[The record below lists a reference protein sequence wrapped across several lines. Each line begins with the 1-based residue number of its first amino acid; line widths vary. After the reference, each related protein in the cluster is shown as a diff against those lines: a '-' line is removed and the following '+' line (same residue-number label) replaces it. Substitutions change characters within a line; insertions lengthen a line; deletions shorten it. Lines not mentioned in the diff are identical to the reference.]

1 MENSV
6 RKREWV
12 KTAAIIFLAVLLVLT
27 FFSKTIMNASLPE
40 VAAQQAA
47 SGAINARIRGSG
59 TVEASEVYNVTIKQ
73 TRKVASVLVKT
84 GQEINVGDTM
94 FVLEA
99 EDSDELKQAETDLET
114 LQQNYDKSLIEAGNT
129 ASQENYDLQKAKE
142 AYNEALAIYNQY
154 SSVSAT
160 QLATQK
166 AAADAKLK
174 ELQTAKTT
182 IDNQLTKLKAE
193 KEYTDAQ
200 ATVTEHEATVKSLET
215 EKETLLA
222 SADIPNPS
230 ARNAKAIQDEINNI
244 KGLNEYIKNIT
255 LYESTF
261 TTFSSL
267 CNDDKSIM
275 EECRL
280 HKESMLARIRSGGS
294 SKPSTSKGDNED
306 YSLYAYSEID
316 EDQQVQNYWDAYDAL
331 FPFYYG
337 GTTKEHKKISTGLV
351 DLQNNLKVATI
362 NDKID
367 EANHAM
373 STAQTIVG
381 NYERSIDDLTK
392 QSDSLDAQINDQQ
405 AAVDKLSSAASAAET
420 VKSTKQA
427 LEDLV
432 FKQNLGDSS
441 SVDMEA
447 SKKAI
452 ERKQAEVDKLR
463 ENADELEV
471 KSSVSGT
478 IASIN
483 ASAGKSIG
491 GEEQPLATIN
501 VTDRGFT
508 VKIDV
513 TNDQAKKVK
522 TGDTAEL
529 VNFWGGDAVATLDQ
543 ITSSQTAGNRT
554 LVFTLTGDIQAGQN
568 VTLSIG
574 QKSANYD
581 ALIPLSGLRED
592 SNGKFVYVLESKSSP
607 LGSRYIA
614 TRVTVQELA
623 RDDKSA
629 AVSGISSGDF
639 IITTSNKPVEAG
651 KQVRLADNG

>member
-129 ASQENYDLQKAKE
+129 AAQENYDVQKARD
-142 AYNEALAIYNQY
+142 AYNEALAIYRQY
-154 SSVSAT
+154 STMDAS

-182 IDNQLTKLKAE
+182 IDNQLTKLKADEKYTAAKATITEQEATIKTLEAE
-193 KEYTDAQ
+193 KE
-200 ATVTEHEATVKSLET
+200 KLLET
-215 EKETLLA
+215 LPA
-222 SADIPNPS
+222 SYKDC
-230 ARNAKAIQDEINNI
+230 RNASQYQTLINDT
-244 KGLNEYIKNIT
+244 LNDANYIRNLARYEKN
-255 LYESTF
+255 F
-261 TTFSSL
+261 ATFSSL
-267 CNDDKSIM
+267 CDNDYAIM
-275 EECRL
+275 KECYENI
-280 HKESMLARIRSGGS
+280 ESMRRRIEGGTVKTPVDEGGKPIYALTTDETAEIYKEAFKALA
-294 SKPSTSKGDNED
+294 
-306 YSLYAYSEID
+306 
-316 EDQQVQNYWDAYDAL
+316 
-331 FPFYYG
+331 PFYYG
-337 GTTKEHKKISTGLV
+337 YPKDPADGLLNWQDQLKI
-351 DLQNNLKVATI
+351 ATV
-362 NDKID
+362 NDKIAD
-367 EANHAM
+367 ANDAINNP
-373 STAQTIVG
+373 TNGAKTIVG

-441 SVDMEA
+441 SIDLEA
-447 SKKAI
+447 AKKSI
-452 ERKQAEVDKLR
+452 KKKQAEVYKLR

-478 IASIN
+478 IASID

-543 ITSSQTAGNRT
+543 ITSSKTAGNRT

>member
-129 ASQENYDLQKAKE
+129 ASQENYDLQKARD
-142 AYNEALAIYNQY
+142 AYNEALAIYRQY
-154 SSVSAT
+154 STMDAS

-182 IDNQLTKLKAE
+182 IDNQLTKLKADE
-193 KEYTDAQ
+193 KYTAAQ
-200 ATVTEHEATVKSLET
+200 ATITEQEATIKTLEAEKEKLLET
-215 EKETLLA
+215 LPA
-222 SADIPNPS
+222 SYKDC
-230 ARNAKAIQDEINNI
+230 RNASQYQTLINDTLKDEN
-244 KGLNEYIKNIT
+244 YIRNLARYEKN
-255 LYESTF
+255 F
-261 TTFSSL
+261 ATFSSL
-267 CNDDKSIM
+267 CDNDYAIM
-275 EECRL
+275 KECYENI
-280 HKESMLARIRSGGS
+280 ESMRRRIEGGTVKTPVDEGGKPIYALTTDETAEIYKEAFKALA
-294 SKPSTSKGDNED
+294 
-306 YSLYAYSEID
+306 
-316 EDQQVQNYWDAYDAL
+316 
-331 FPFYYG
+331 PFYYG
-337 GTTKEHKKISTGLV
+337 YPKDPADGLLNWQDQLKI
-351 DLQNNLKVATI
+351 ATV
-362 NDKID
+362 NDKIAD
-367 EANHAM
+367 ANDAINNP
-373 STAQTIVG
+373 TNGAKTIVG

-441 SVDMEA
+441 SVDMAA

-478 IASIN
+478 IASID

-629 AVSGISSGDF
+629 AVSGISAGDF

>member
-129 ASQENYDLQKAKE
+129 AAQENYDVQKARE
-142 AYNEALAIYNQY
+142 AYNEALAVYNQY
-154 SSVSAT
+154 TNVNAAQLTAAITAAENELTNLTAQSKAISEELKQLQTDKETIDADVTAQEAKVKEMEAAEDKYAELKTATDDYDADIVVYGKYYSKLLELTAEPTSSVTYDNKHVITVVSIAS
-160 QLATQK
+160 QPIAAGYCQK
-166 AAADAKLK
+166 D
-174 ELQTAKTT
+174 T
-182 IDNQLTKLKAE
+182 
-193 KEYTDAQ
+193 
-200 ATVTEHEATVKSLET
+200 
-215 EKETLLA
+215 
-222 SADIPNPS
+222 
-230 ARNAKAIQDEINNI
+230 
-244 KGLNEYIKNIT
+244 
-255 LYESTF
+255 
-261 TTFSSL
+261 
-267 CNDDKSIM
+267 M
-275 EECRL
+275 
-280 HKESMLARIRSGGS
+280 
-294 SKPSTSKGDNED
+294 
-306 YSLYAYSEID
+306 LYAYLVEKGQTEMANDAGIIATAYKTIT
-316 EDQQVQNYWDAYDAL
+316 EDLSKLATLCTEYSRLSVVYNPTAL
-331 FPFYYG
+331 SNAR
-337 GTTKEHKKISTGLV
+337 TELS
-351 DLQNNLKVATI
+351 NLKNNA
-362 NDKID
+362 
-367 EANHAM
+367 EHCANLVK
-373 STAQTIVG
+373 SCT
-381 NYERSIDDLTK
+381 ER
-392 QSDSLDAQINDQQ
+392 
-405 AAVDKLSSAASAAET
+405 ASAAETAVSNKQTEIDKLTKASSAADT

-441 SVDMEA
+441 SVEMEA

>member
-129 ASQENYDLQKAKE
+129 AAQENYDVQKARE
-142 AYNEALAIYNQY
+142 AYNEALAVYNQY
-154 SSVSAT
+154 TNVNAAQLTAAITAAENELTNLTAQSKAISEELKQLQTDKETIDADVTAQEAKVKEMEAAEDKYAELKTATDNYDADIVVYGKYYSKLLELTAEPTSSVTYDNKHVITVVSIAS
-160 QLATQK
+160 QPIAAGYCQK
-166 AAADAKLK
+166 D
-174 ELQTAKTT
+174 T
-182 IDNQLTKLKAE
+182 
-193 KEYTDAQ
+193 
-200 ATVTEHEATVKSLET
+200 
-215 EKETLLA
+215 
-222 SADIPNPS
+222 
-230 ARNAKAIQDEINNI
+230 
-244 KGLNEYIKNIT
+244 
-255 LYESTF
+255 
-261 TTFSSL
+261 
-267 CNDDKSIM
+267 M
-275 EECRL
+275 
-280 HKESMLARIRSGGS
+280 
-294 SKPSTSKGDNED
+294 
-306 YSLYAYSEID
+306 LYAYLVEKGQTEMANDAGIIATAYKTIT
-316 EDQQVQNYWDAYDAL
+316 EDLSKLATLCTEYSRLSVVYNPTAL
-331 FPFYYG
+331 SNAR
-337 GTTKEHKKISTGLV
+337 TELS
-351 DLQNNLKVATI
+351 NLKNNA
-362 NDKID
+362 DHC
-367 EANHAM
+367 ANLVK
-373 STAQTIVG
+373 SCT
-381 NYERSIDDLTK
+381 ER
-392 QSDSLDAQINDQQ
+392 
-405 AAVDKLSSAASAAET
+405 ASAAETAVSNKQTEIDKLTKASSAADT

-478 IASIN
+478 IASID

-543 ITSSQTAGNRT
+543 ITSSKTAGNRT

-568 VTLSIG
+568 VTLPIG

-639 IITTSNKPVEAG
+639 IITTSNKPIEAG

>member
-129 ASQENYDLQKAKE
+129 AAQENYDVQKARE
-142 AYNEALAIYNQY
+142 AYNEALAVYNQY
-154 SSVSAT
+154 TNVNAAQLTAAITAAENELTNLTAQSKAISEELKQLQTDKETIDADVTAQEAKVKEMEAAEDKYAELKTATDDYDADIVVYGKYYSKLLELTAEPTSSVTYDNKHVITVVSIAS
-160 QLATQK
+160 QPIAAGYCQK
-166 AAADAKLK
+166 D
-174 ELQTAKTT
+174 T
-182 IDNQLTKLKAE
+182 
-193 KEYTDAQ
+193 
-200 ATVTEHEATVKSLET
+200 
-215 EKETLLA
+215 
-222 SADIPNPS
+222 
-230 ARNAKAIQDEINNI
+230 
-244 KGLNEYIKNIT
+244 
-255 LYESTF
+255 
-261 TTFSSL
+261 
-267 CNDDKSIM
+267 M
-275 EECRL
+275 
-280 HKESMLARIRSGGS
+280 
-294 SKPSTSKGDNED
+294 
-306 YSLYAYSEID
+306 LYAYLVEKGQTEMANDAGIIATAYKTIT
-316 EDQQVQNYWDAYDAL
+316 EDLSKLATLCTEYSRLSVVYNPTAL
-331 FPFYYG
+331 SNAR
-337 GTTKEHKKISTGLV
+337 TELS
-351 DLQNNLKVATI
+351 NLKNNA
-362 NDKID
+362 DHC
-367 EANHAM
+367 ANLVK
-373 STAQTIVG
+373 SCT
-381 NYERSIDDLTK
+381 ER
-392 QSDSLDAQINDQQ
+392 
-405 AAVDKLSSAASAAET
+405 ASAAETAVSNKQTEIDKLTKASSAADT

-543 ITSSQTAGNRT
+543 ITSSQTAGNST

>member
-1 MENSV
+1 MENGV
-6 RKREWV
+6 KRREWV
-12 KTAAIIFLAVLLVLT
+12 KTAAIILLAVLLVLT

-40 VAAQQAA
+40 VATQQVS

-59 TVEASEVYNVTIKQ
+59 TVEASEVYNVVIKQ
-73 TRKVASVLVKT
+73 TRKVSSVLVKT
-84 GQEINVGDTM
+84 GQEINVGDTL

-99 EDSDELKQAETDLET
+99 EDSDELKQAELDLET

-129 ASQENYDLQKAKE
+129 ASKDSREVQKARDT
-142 AYNEALAIYNQY
+142 YNEALAIYNQY
-154 SSVSAT
+154 STMDPS
-160 QLATQK
+160 QLAVQK
-166 AAADAKLK
+166 VAAEIKKKEIDAQKKTLESELAELK
-174 ELQTAKTT
+174 ENT
-182 IDNQLTKLKAE
+182 D
-193 KEYTDAQ
+193 YTDAV
-200 ATVTEHEATVKSLET
+200 AKEKEAKGTVDSAKAAFESAKAEVGLSDSQIQSSTVVRNKITELERTKKYELTTYNEYFMAFYDLCGNDQELMEKCINDGAVLVQMITVKYPEKDAHEQDILYTNYREAYANLSDYYFGNEGMFFLEKCLTVANAKEAYQTAQSDYSAIERTLKYYQSQLET
-215 EKETLLA
+215 LEA
-222 SADIPNPS
+222 QV
-230 ARNAKAIQDEINNI
+230 KAITEQADAQDE
-244 KGLNEYIKNIT
+244 L
-255 LYESTF
+255 
-261 TTFSSL
+261 
-267 CNDDKSIM
+267 
-275 EECRL
+275 
-280 HKESMLARIRSGGS
+280 
-294 SKPSTSKGDNED
+294 
-306 YSLYAYSEID
+306 
-316 EDQQVQNYWDAYDAL
+316 VQ
-331 FPFYYG
+331 
-337 GTTKEHKKISTGLV
+337 K
-351 DLQNNLKVATI
+351 
-362 NDKID
+362 
-367 EANHAM
+367 
-373 STAQTIVG
+373 
-381 NYERSIDDLTK
+381 LT
-392 QSDSLDAQINDQQ
+392 D
-405 AAVDKLSSAASAAET
+405 AASAGEA
-420 VKSTKQA
+420 VKSAKKA
-427 LEDLV
+427 LEDLI
-432 FKQNLGDSS
+432 FEQGLGDSS
-441 SVDMEA
+441 SIDMEA

-452 ERKQAEVDKLR
+452 ERKQEEVAKLR

-471 KSSVSGT
+471 KASVSGT

-513 TNDQAKKVK
+513 TSEQAKKVK
-522 TGDTAEL
+522 VGDTAEL

-543 ITSSQTAGNRT
+543 ITNSQTSGSRT

-592 SNGKFVYVLESKSSP
+592 SNGKFVYVLQSKNSP

-629 AVSGISSGDF
+629 AVSGVSQGDF

>member
-129 ASQENYDLQKAKE
+129 AAQENYDVQKARE
-142 AYNEALAIYNQY
+142 AYNEALAVYNQY
-154 SSVSAT
+154 TNVNAAQLTAAITAAENELTNLTAQSKAISEELKQLQTDKETIDADVTAQEAKVKEMEAAEDKYAELKTATDDYDADIVVYGKYYSKLLELTAEPTSSVTYDNKHVITVVSIAS
-160 QLATQK
+160 QPIAAGYCQK
-166 AAADAKLK
+166 D
-174 ELQTAKTT
+174 T
-182 IDNQLTKLKAE
+182 
-193 KEYTDAQ
+193 
-200 ATVTEHEATVKSLET
+200 
-215 EKETLLA
+215 
-222 SADIPNPS
+222 
-230 ARNAKAIQDEINNI
+230 
-244 KGLNEYIKNIT
+244 
-255 LYESTF
+255 
-261 TTFSSL
+261 
-267 CNDDKSIM
+267 M
-275 EECRL
+275 
-280 HKESMLARIRSGGS
+280 
-294 SKPSTSKGDNED
+294 
-306 YSLYAYSEID
+306 LYAYLVEKGQTEMANDAGIIATAYKTIT
-316 EDQQVQNYWDAYDAL
+316 EDLSKLATLCTEYSRLSVVYNPTAL
-331 FPFYYG
+331 SNAR
-337 GTTKEHKKISTGLV
+337 TELS
-351 DLQNNLKVATI
+351 NLKNNA
-362 NDKID
+362 DHC
-367 EANHAM
+367 ANLVK
-373 STAQTIVG
+373 SCT
-381 NYERSIDDLTK
+381 ER
-392 QSDSLDAQINDQQ
+392 
-405 AAVDKLSSAASAAET
+405 ASAAETAVSNKQTEIDKLTKASSAADT

-441 SVDMEA
+441 SVDMAA

>member
-129 ASQENYDLQKAKE
+129 AAQENYDVQKARE
-142 AYNEALAIYNQY
+142 AYNEALAVYNQY
-154 SSVSAT
+154 TNVNAAQLTAAITAAENELTNLTAQSKAISEELKQLQTDKETIDADVTAQEAKVKEMEAAEDKYAELKTATDDYDADIVVYGKYYSKLLELTAEPTSSVTYDNKHVITVVSIAS
-160 QLATQK
+160 QPIAAGYCQK
-166 AAADAKLK
+166 D
-174 ELQTAKTT
+174 T
-182 IDNQLTKLKAE
+182 
-193 KEYTDAQ
+193 
-200 ATVTEHEATVKSLET
+200 
-215 EKETLLA
+215 
-222 SADIPNPS
+222 
-230 ARNAKAIQDEINNI
+230 
-244 KGLNEYIKNIT
+244 
-255 LYESTF
+255 
-261 TTFSSL
+261 
-267 CNDDKSIM
+267 M
-275 EECRL
+275 
-280 HKESMLARIRSGGS
+280 
-294 SKPSTSKGDNED
+294 
-306 YSLYAYSEID
+306 LYAYLVEKGQTEMANDAGIIATAYKTIT
-316 EDQQVQNYWDAYDAL
+316 EDLSKLATLCTEYSRLSVVYNPTAL
-331 FPFYYG
+331 SNAR
-337 GTTKEHKKISTGLV
+337 TELS
-351 DLQNNLKVATI
+351 NLKNNA
-362 NDKID
+362 DHC
-367 EANHAM
+367 ANLVK
-373 STAQTIVG
+373 SCT
-381 NYERSIDDLTK
+381 ER
-392 QSDSLDAQINDQQ
+392 
-405 AAVDKLSSAASAAET
+405 ASAAETAVSNKQTEIDKLTKASSAADT

-441 SVDMEA
+441 SVDMAA

-478 IASIN
+478 IASID

-543 ITSSQTAGNRT
+543 ITSSKTAGNRT

-639 IITTSNKPVEAG
+639 IITTSNKPIEAG

>member
-59 TVEASEVYNVTIKQ
+59 TVEASEVYNVIIKQ

-129 ASQENYDLQKAKE
+129 AAQENYDVQKARE
-142 AYNEALAIYNQY
+142 AYNEALAVYNQY
-154 SSVSAT
+154 TNVNAAQLTAAITAAENELTNLTAQSKAISEELKQLQTDKETIDADVTAQEAKVKEMEAAEDKYAELKTATDNYDADIVVYGKYYSKLLELTAEPTSSVTYDNKHVITVVSIAS
-160 QLATQK
+160 QPIAAGYCQK
-166 AAADAKLK
+166 D
-174 ELQTAKTT
+174 T
-182 IDNQLTKLKAE
+182 
-193 KEYTDAQ
+193 
-200 ATVTEHEATVKSLET
+200 
-215 EKETLLA
+215 
-222 SADIPNPS
+222 
-230 ARNAKAIQDEINNI
+230 
-244 KGLNEYIKNIT
+244 
-255 LYESTF
+255 
-261 TTFSSL
+261 
-267 CNDDKSIM
+267 M
-275 EECRL
+275 
-280 HKESMLARIRSGGS
+280 
-294 SKPSTSKGDNED
+294 
-306 YSLYAYSEID
+306 LYAYLVEKGQTEMANDAGIIATAYKTIT
-316 EDQQVQNYWDAYDAL
+316 EDLSKLATLCTEYSRLSVVYNPTAL
-331 FPFYYG
+331 SNAR
-337 GTTKEHKKISTGLV
+337 TELS
-351 DLQNNLKVATI
+351 NLKNNA
-362 NDKID
+362 DHC
-367 EANHAM
+367 ANLVK
-373 STAQTIVG
+373 SCT
-381 NYERSIDDLTK
+381 ER
-392 QSDSLDAQINDQQ
+392 
-405 AAVDKLSSAASAAET
+405 ASAAETAVSNKQTEIDKLTKASSAADT

>member
-129 ASQENYDLQKAKE
+129 AAQENYDVQKARE
-142 AYNEALAIYNQY
+142 AYNEALAVYNQY
-154 SSVSAT
+154 TNVNAAQLTAAITAAENELTNLTAQSKAISEELKQLQTDKETIDADVTAQEAKVKEMEAAEDKYAELKTATDDYDADIVVYGKYYSKLLELTAEPTSSVTYDNKHVITVVSIAS
-160 QLATQK
+160 QPIAAGYCQK
-166 AAADAKLK
+166 D
-174 ELQTAKTT
+174 T
-182 IDNQLTKLKAE
+182 
-193 KEYTDAQ
+193 
-200 ATVTEHEATVKSLET
+200 
-215 EKETLLA
+215 
-222 SADIPNPS
+222 
-230 ARNAKAIQDEINNI
+230 
-244 KGLNEYIKNIT
+244 
-255 LYESTF
+255 
-261 TTFSSL
+261 
-267 CNDDKSIM
+267 M
-275 EECRL
+275 
-280 HKESMLARIRSGGS
+280 
-294 SKPSTSKGDNED
+294 
-306 YSLYAYSEID
+306 LYAYLVEKGQTEMANDAGIIATAYKTIT
-316 EDQQVQNYWDAYDAL
+316 EDLSKLATLCTEYSRLSVVYNPTAL
-331 FPFYYG
+331 SNAR
-337 GTTKEHKKISTGLV
+337 TELS
-351 DLQNNLKVATI
+351 NLKNNA
-362 NDKID
+362 
-367 EANHAM
+367 EHCANLVK
-373 STAQTIVG
+373 SCT
-381 NYERSIDDLTK
+381 ER
-392 QSDSLDAQINDQQ
+392 
-405 AAVDKLSSAASAAET
+405 ASAAETAVSNKQTEIDKLTKASSAADT

-491 GEEQPLATIN
+491 GEELPLATIN

>member
-129 ASQENYDLQKAKE
+129 AAQENYDVQKARE
-142 AYNEALAIYNQY
+142 AYNEALAVYNQY
-154 SSVSAT
+154 TNVNAAQLTAAITAAENELTNLTAQSKAISEELKQLQTDKETIDADVTAQEAKVKEMEAAEDKYAELKTATDNYDADIVVYGKYYSKLLELTAEPTSSVTYDNKHVITVVSIAS
-160 QLATQK
+160 QPIAAGYCQK
-166 AAADAKLK
+166 D
-174 ELQTAKTT
+174 T
-182 IDNQLTKLKAE
+182 
-193 KEYTDAQ
+193 
-200 ATVTEHEATVKSLET
+200 
-215 EKETLLA
+215 
-222 SADIPNPS
+222 
-230 ARNAKAIQDEINNI
+230 
-244 KGLNEYIKNIT
+244 
-255 LYESTF
+255 
-261 TTFSSL
+261 
-267 CNDDKSIM
+267 M
-275 EECRL
+275 
-280 HKESMLARIRSGGS
+280 
-294 SKPSTSKGDNED
+294 
-306 YSLYAYSEID
+306 LYAYLVEKGQTEMANDAGIIATAYKTIT
-316 EDQQVQNYWDAYDAL
+316 EDLSKLATLCTEYSRLSVVYNPTAL
-331 FPFYYG
+331 SNAR
-337 GTTKEHKKISTGLV
+337 TELS
-351 DLQNNLKVATI
+351 NLKNNA
-362 NDKID
+362 DHC
-367 EANHAM
+367 ANLVK
-373 STAQTIVG
+373 SCT
-381 NYERSIDDLTK
+381 ER
-392 QSDSLDAQINDQQ
+392 
-405 AAVDKLSSAASAAET
+405 ASAAEAAVSNKQTEIDKLTKASSAADT

-478 IASIN
+478 IASID

-543 ITSSQTAGNRT
+543 ITSSKTAGNRT

-629 AVSGISSGDF
+629 AVSGISAGDF

>member
-129 ASQENYDLQKAKE
+129 AAQENYDVQKARD
-142 AYNEALAIYNQY
+142 AYNEALAIYRQY
-154 SSVSAT
+154 STMDAS

-166 AAADAKLK
+166 AAAEAKLK

-182 IDNQLTKLKAE
+182 VDNQITKLKADTQ
-193 KEYTDAQ
+193 YTEAQ
-200 ATVTEHEATVKSLET
+200 AVVTAQDAIIKAQQEEKNKLLQTLTDVYPEISGADGIRDDIEARKIKYVSELAQWDSVFLDLV
-215 EKETLLA
+215 EKCDKDYRIIDECFKNYVPGA
-222 SADIPNPS
+222 PSSA
-230 ARNAKAIQDEINNI
+230 
-244 KGLNEYIKNIT
+244 L
-255 LYESTF
+255 
-261 TTFSSL
+261 
-267 CNDDKSIM
+267 
-275 EECRL
+275 
-280 HKESMLARIRSGGS
+280 LARINGSKTSESDYYSAYLALMECYYGKLGTNGERSGGLY
-294 SKPSTSKGDNED
+294 GMQNE
-306 YSLYAYSEID
+306 
-316 EDQQVQNYWDAYDAL
+316 
-331 FPFYYG
+331 
-337 GTTKEHKKISTGLV
+337 
-351 DLQNNLKVATI
+351 LQLAVI
-362 NDKID
+362 NDEIKKA
-367 EANHAM
+367 EQAKGN
-373 STAQTIVG
+373 SKTIVD
-381 NYERSIDDLTK
+381 NFERSIDDLTK

-427 LEDLV
+427 LEDII

>member
-47 SGAINARIRGSG
+47 SGAINARIRGNG

-129 ASQENYDLQKAKE
+129 AAQENYDVQKARE
-142 AYNEALAIYNQY
+142 AYNEALAVYNQY
-154 SSVSAT
+154 TNVNAAQLTAAITAAENELTNLTAQSKAISEELKQLQTDKETIDADVTAQEAKVKEMEAAEDKYAELKTATDDYDADIVVYGKYYSKLLELTAEPTSSVTYDNKHVITVVSIAS
-160 QLATQK
+160 QPIAAGYCQK
-166 AAADAKLK
+166 D
-174 ELQTAKTT
+174 T
-182 IDNQLTKLKAE
+182 
-193 KEYTDAQ
+193 
-200 ATVTEHEATVKSLET
+200 
-215 EKETLLA
+215 
-222 SADIPNPS
+222 
-230 ARNAKAIQDEINNI
+230 
-244 KGLNEYIKNIT
+244 
-255 LYESTF
+255 
-261 TTFSSL
+261 
-267 CNDDKSIM
+267 M
-275 EECRL
+275 
-280 HKESMLARIRSGGS
+280 
-294 SKPSTSKGDNED
+294 
-306 YSLYAYSEID
+306 LYAYLVEKGQTEMANDAGIIATAYKTIT
-316 EDQQVQNYWDAYDAL
+316 EDLSKLATLCTEYSRLSVVYNPTAL
-331 FPFYYG
+331 SNAR
-337 GTTKEHKKISTGLV
+337 TELS
-351 DLQNNLKVATI
+351 NLKNNA
-362 NDKID
+362 
-367 EANHAM
+367 EHCANLVK
-373 STAQTIVG
+373 SCT
-381 NYERSIDDLTK
+381 ER
-392 QSDSLDAQINDQQ
+392 
-405 AAVDKLSSAASAAET
+405 ASAAETAVSNKQTEIDKLTKASSAADT

>member
-129 ASQENYDLQKAKE
+129 AAQENYDVQKARE
-142 AYNEALAIYNQY
+142 AYNEALAVYNQY
-154 SSVSAT
+154 TNVNAAQLTAAITAAENELTNLTAQSKAISEELKQLQTDKETIDADVTAQEAKVKEMEAAEDKYAELKTATDNYDADIVVYGKYYSKLLELTAEPTSSVTYDNKHVITVVSIAS
-160 QLATQK
+160 QPIAAGYCQK
-166 AAADAKLK
+166 D
-174 ELQTAKTT
+174 T
-182 IDNQLTKLKAE
+182 
-193 KEYTDAQ
+193 
-200 ATVTEHEATVKSLET
+200 
-215 EKETLLA
+215 
-222 SADIPNPS
+222 
-230 ARNAKAIQDEINNI
+230 
-244 KGLNEYIKNIT
+244 
-255 LYESTF
+255 
-261 TTFSSL
+261 
-267 CNDDKSIM
+267 M
-275 EECRL
+275 
-280 HKESMLARIRSGGS
+280 
-294 SKPSTSKGDNED
+294 
-306 YSLYAYSEID
+306 LYAYLVEKGQTEMANDAGIIATAYKTIT
-316 EDQQVQNYWDAYDAL
+316 EDLSKLATLCTEYSRLSVVYNPTAL
-331 FPFYYG
+331 SNAR
-337 GTTKEHKKISTGLV
+337 TELS
-351 DLQNNLKVATI
+351 NLKNNA
-362 NDKID
+362 DHC
-367 EANHAM
+367 ANLVK
-373 STAQTIVG
+373 SCT
-381 NYERSIDDLTK
+381 ER
-392 QSDSLDAQINDQQ
+392 
-405 AAVDKLSSAASAAET
+405 ASAAETAVSNKQTEIDKLTKASSAADT

-478 IASIN
+478 IASID

-543 ITSSQTAGNRT
+543 ITSSKTAGNRT

-629 AVSGISSGDF
+629 AVSGISAGDF
-639 IITTSNKPVEAG
+639 IITTSNKPIEAG

>member
-129 ASQENYDLQKAKE
+129 AAQENYDVQKARE
-142 AYNEALAIYNQY
+142 AYNEALAVYNQY
-154 SSVSAT
+154 TNVNAAQLTAAITAAENELTNLTAQSKAISEELKQLQTDKETIDADVTAQEAKVKEMEAAEDKYAELKTAADDYDADIVVYGKYYSKLLELTAEPTSSVTYDNKHVITVVSIAS
-160 QLATQK
+160 QPIAAGYCQK
-166 AAADAKLK
+166 D
-174 ELQTAKTT
+174 T
-182 IDNQLTKLKAE
+182 
-193 KEYTDAQ
+193 
-200 ATVTEHEATVKSLET
+200 
-215 EKETLLA
+215 
-222 SADIPNPS
+222 
-230 ARNAKAIQDEINNI
+230 
-244 KGLNEYIKNIT
+244 
-255 LYESTF
+255 
-261 TTFSSL
+261 
-267 CNDDKSIM
+267 M
-275 EECRL
+275 
-280 HKESMLARIRSGGS
+280 
-294 SKPSTSKGDNED
+294 
-306 YSLYAYSEID
+306 LYAYLVEKGQTEMANDAGIIATAYKTIT
-316 EDQQVQNYWDAYDAL
+316 EDLSKLATLCTEYSRLSVVYNPTAL
-331 FPFYYG
+331 SNAR
-337 GTTKEHKKISTGLV
+337 TELS
-351 DLQNNLKVATI
+351 NLKNNA
-362 NDKID
+362 DHC
-367 EANHAM
+367 ANLVK
-373 STAQTIVG
+373 SCT
-381 NYERSIDDLTK
+381 ER
-392 QSDSLDAQINDQQ
+392 
-405 AAVDKLSSAASAAET
+405 ASAAETAVSNKQTEIDKLTKASSAADT